1 MFCQAARVRYSE
13 RLRVPVSWW
22 LIAAV
27 GLGTLWL
34 VVDAATPVVVA
45 AVVTGVATVAVVVGF
60 LRYGAAPVAVD
71 EQTLTAGRA
80 RIPLTYLG
88 EAEPLTGE
96 DARTARGRDCD
107 PRAYLLLRP
116 YVSGAV
122 RVRLTDPD
130 DPAPYWLVAT
140 RYPEQL
146 ARALRRD

>member
-1 MFCQAARVRYSE
+1 MRYSE

-22 LIAAV
+22 LIAAA

-34 VVDAATPVVVA
+34 VVAAATPTAVALAITGTAVVLVVA
-45 AVVTGVATVAVVVGF
+45 GF

-71 EQTLTAGRA
+71 EDTLTAGRA
-80 RIPLTYLG
+80 RIPLELLG
-88 EAEPLTGE
+88 AAEPLTGE
-96 DARTARGRDCD
+96 DARLARGRECD

-122 RVRLTDPD
+122 RVRLTDPA

-140 RYPEQL
+140 RHPERL
-146 ARALRRD
+146 AEVLHPH

>member
-1 MFCQAARVRYSE
+1 VRYSE

-22 LIAAV
+22 LIAAA

-34 VVDAATPVVVA
+34 AVDAATPVAAA
-45 AVVTGVATVAVVVGF
+45 AVVTGVAVVLVVAGF
-60 LRYGAAPVAVD
+60 LRYGAAPVTVD
-71 EQTLTAGRA
+71 DEALTAGRA

-88 EAEPLTGE
+88 AAEPLTGE
-96 DARTARGRDCD
+96 DARAARGRDCD

-140 RYPEQL
+140 RHPEQL
-146 ARALRRD
+146 AKALRQD